1 MPYRCCVPN
10 CSGNYGYGDAPKV
23 TVFSSQKMKIFER
36 NGCKLFHAQTLYHQI
51 PARYASYIFRS
62 MRSSVM

>member
-1 MPYRCCVPN
+1 
-10 CSGNYGYGDAPKV
+10 
-23 TVFSSQKMKIFER
+23 MKIFER